1 MQEKRDYERKA
12 GTGEIRMEDSAIASE
27 SMEVSEAPRDLSY
40 QEEYQKVLDGISL
53 DAETFTHPD
62 PVYQV
67 LAGQGN
73 EEAERAMH
81 LVHTTQS
88 MQRAKEALANL
99 PPGAGED
106 FSYDTE
112 SESAEDLGEGP
123 STTAE
128 GPIPSWMRNTS
139 VTHTEL
145 EDLFVA
151 QYQDAHHK
159 SLTASSTQKVIY
171 QQIMDSL
178 KLQRFHYLQTKEEV

>member
-1 MQEKRDYERKA
+1 
-12 GTGEIRMEDSAIASE
+12 
-27 SMEVSEAPRDLSY
+27 
-40 QEEYQKVLDGISL
+40 
-53 DAETFTHPD
+53 
-62 PVYQV
+62 
-67 LAGQGN
+67 
-73 EEAERAMH
+73 MH

-99 PPGAGED
+99 PLGAGED

-112 SESAEDLGEGP
+112 SESVEDLGEGP

-128 GPIPSWMRNTS
+128 GPIPSWMTNTS

-178 KLQRFHYLQTKEEV
+178 KLQRIHYLQTKEEVGSIKESIQSTKDTLERRLDEKLPHQLVHILKTIIQEIKMPQAVQA